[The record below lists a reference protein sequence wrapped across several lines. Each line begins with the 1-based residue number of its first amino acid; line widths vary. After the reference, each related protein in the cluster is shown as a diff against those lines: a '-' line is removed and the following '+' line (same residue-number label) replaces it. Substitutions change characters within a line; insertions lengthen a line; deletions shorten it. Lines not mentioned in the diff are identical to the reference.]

1 MGDSVMEQ
9 FYNVLQCW
17 MRKERV
23 QVPAD
28 RALNDWIPNIAP
40 LWRMGKRKKPPKL
53 PQRGVGGFRMAY
65 ARVTTMLPDEVAAA
79 VATADVVLINWGLH
93 YQKMDEYREA
103 LTQAFD
109 VFEKHAAT
117 PGRAVVFQETGAQHF
132 KASDRRGYGT
142 GEWEHRDKSADTH
155 CTCSA
160 IEDFNVNVRNA
171 VLWGVLDGAGRTKYP
186 HLHILPFYNLT
197 RPRYRWHFGNCTQ
210 RPNGWNYYTCCD
222 CTHFCY
228 SPNMWPAH
236 PNLVPSP
243 NPISLPLTLTTV
255 QPLTLILTRW
265 LSHLYQTEQAIARGD
280 RARGHA

>member
-28 RALNDWIPNIAP
+28 RALNDWIPNVAP

-171 VLWGVLDGAGRTKYP
+171 VLWGVLDGAGRSKYP

-222 CTHFCY
+222 VRRRRPRARPARQSLTRRDAAQCTHFCF
-228 SPNMWPAH
+228 SPTMWGAH
-236 PNLVPSP
+236 LHG
-243 NPISLPLTLTTV
+243 
-255 QPLTLILTRW
+255 LIERV
-265 LSHLYQTEQAIARGD
+265 
-280 RARGHA
+280 RAALASTA